1 MTSQARKNI
10 NIIIPALIAG
20 YVGYKQFEANQD
32 PKRTAIFTAFS
43 LLIAYAIVSSITGGI
58 KRAKDTEILNEV
70 PADPKY
76 NPAPLANSLFQDIY
90 EYFGLRDKQIY
101 YEFAGLTDAQ
111 FVQVARYW
119 NDNFYFK
126 DKETLKQAI
135 NGEVLGIELSPVLD
149 NINARF
155 NNLKLN

>member
-20 YVGYKQFEANQD
+20 YIGYKQYQTSQD
-32 PKRTAIFTAFS
+32 AKKAAIFTAFS
-43 LLIAYAIVSSITGGI
+43 LLIAYVIVSSITGGI

-70 PADPKY
+70 PADPMY
-76 NPAPLANSLFQDIY
+76 NPAPLAQALYDDIY
-90 EYFGLRDKQIY
+90 EYFGFRDKQIY
-101 YEFAGLTDAQ
+101 YQFAGLTDAQ
-111 FVQVARYW
+111 FVQVAKYW

-135 NGEVLGIELSPVLD
+135 NGEVLGLELAPVLD

-155 NNLKLN
+155 TNLKIN